1 MAGETL
7 LSWLAGV
14 EIKKEQKI
22 GSGHLLP
29 PSRGLLSGEE
39 SPKEVVFTS
48 TFAPAMRCVTDRIYS
63 HKVSSVAREV
73 YMRRAAAR
81 ISIQECA
88 VLQLHCILVPIG
100 FVYLHLPCILCQCH
114 PWL

>member
-29 PSRGLLSGEE
+29 PSRGLSGGEE
-39 SPKEVVFTS
+39 SGFYVNLRTRNALCVFGGS
-48 TFAPAMRCVTDRIYS
+48 RNAHASGGSANLNPR
-63 HKVSSVAREV
+63 
-73 YMRRAAAR
+73 MRRAAIALHTR
-81 ISIQECA
+81 PNWLCLLAFAMHPVSMSPLA
-88 VLQLHCILVPIG
+88 LVSVL
-100 FVYLHLPCILCQCH
+100 YPCS
-114 PWL
+114 